1 MQDFDD
7 TSEKILKGLE
17 LAYKRLIE
25 YKKAK
30 NSVLIVVRNN
40 KIVRL
45 TPEEA
50 EAELLSKAAQT
61 NTVKSR

>member
-7 TSEKILKGLE
+7 TSERILKGLE

-50 EAELLSKAAQT
+50 EAELLSKETQ
-61 NTVKSR
+61 NNSL

>member
-1 MQDFDD
+1 MQDLNDK
-7 TSEKILKGLE
+7 SEMILKGLE

-50 EAELLSKAAQT
+50 EAELLSKETQ
-61 NTVKSR
+61 NNSL